1 MNETTGRLLGR
12 AAKGRL
18 LFASICVLLCA
29 TSCERTPRKSD
40 YVGARVQIECEGQTG
55 EAFTLCRIEVI
66 KRYMDVP
73 FEEMQK
79 RFPPPEPKGDR
90 LGCGG
95 A

>member
-1 MNETTGRLLGR
+1 MADPRLRRPARR
-12 AAKGRL
+12 AILAGLFPL
-18 LFASICVLLCA
+18 LFAS
-29 TSCERTPRKSD
+29 SCERVPTKAD
-40 YVGARVQIECEGQTG
+40 YVGSRVEVECEGQSG

-79 RFPPPEPKGDR
+79 RFPPPPPKPDR

-95 A
+95 AG